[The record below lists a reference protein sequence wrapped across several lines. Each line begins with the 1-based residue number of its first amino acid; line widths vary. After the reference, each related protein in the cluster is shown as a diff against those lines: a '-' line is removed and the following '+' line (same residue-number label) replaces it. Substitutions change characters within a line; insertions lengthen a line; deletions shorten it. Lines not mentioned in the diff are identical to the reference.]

1 MEIKQA
7 SNPQNAQSMKGLR
20 ISNRVQIGLIIFSAF
35 GWIAYNE
42 IPKDIQVKVGQYSL
56 MGITAGAFTSKFL
69 NDSIRDGR
77 LEIGDLRDSVT
88 NYALLNSPEA
98 AKRLEAVSDFVQ
110 SGTIPTGEE
119 IRVNLE
125 KLVGDSIK

>member
-7 SNPQNAQSMKGLR
+7 SNSQDAQSMKGLR
-20 ISNRVQIGLIIFSAF
+20 ISNRVQIGLIILSAI

-42 IPKDIQVKVGQYSL
+42 IPKDIQAKVGQYAL
-56 MGITAGAFTSKFL
+56 MGVTAGAFTSKFL
-69 NDSIRDGR
+69 NDSVREGR

-98 AKRLEAVSDFVQ
+98 ATRLQAIANFID
-110 SGTIPTGEE
+110 SGEIPTGEE
-119 IRVNLE
+119 IRMNLE
-125 KLVGDSIK
+125 KLVGDAVK